1 MRVDG
6 RWDDLQVQAGREF
19 EKRALQVGM
28 EDAELQMEHGGCSG
42 QFGCRREEGTSEM
55 EGRDRSQMEELEW
68 MEGWDALDE

>member
-1 MRVDG
+1 MWHLQAQAG
-6 RWDDLQVQAGREF
+6 MECEKTDLQV
-19 EKRALQVGM
+19 VM
-28 EDAELQMEHGGCSG
+28 EDKKRQMDGGCRSG